1 MSGFRSKKVAAVERL
16 MSDTSRNDEVPT
28 IRPVNKNDLV
38 DAIASLY
45 DVARLVTASFPPK
58 YGAIL
63 SMDIRHCA
71 DRLNELVGSNK

>member
-1 MSGFRSKKVAAVERL
+1 MTGFRSKKVAAIERL
-16 MSDTSRNDEVPT
+16 VSPEMLAT
-28 IRPVNKNDLV
+28 IRPSEKNDLV

-45 DVARLVTASFPPK
+45 DISRLVTASFPPR

-71 DRLNELVGSNK
+71 DRLNELVV